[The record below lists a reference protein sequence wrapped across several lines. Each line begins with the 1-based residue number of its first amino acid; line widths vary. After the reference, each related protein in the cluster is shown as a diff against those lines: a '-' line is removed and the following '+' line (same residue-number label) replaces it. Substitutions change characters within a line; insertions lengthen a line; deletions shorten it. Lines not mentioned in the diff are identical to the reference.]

1 MNEMKLS
8 SFLQMRSNLF
18 VFQMLGWR
26 IAFYYILILGRLYFF
41 VRRDEKKKIEASIR
55 SVFGPSK
62 DKREMM
68 CLTKDVFRGIMAHYY
83 EKLFNA
89 YEDMGKLINFFHNHI
104 EAPGLGMLDA
114 ALARRQGVLFVTG
127 HYGGIEYIPIYL
139 ATKGYSISVVAKFAT
154 TRLKAALVRRTEPLG
169 LKIIDAGKKDG
180 LLRSVLG
187 DLKANRIVFVECDEI
202 KEWRPSERER
212 ILFLGKWVA
221 LDRTINVLQRR
232 TQSEVIFGVLHRF
245 SLKKYTLE
253 LENFPGIKYYFKY
266 RIVSVAEAVLRRFE
280 KCIYAHPEGWYQ
292 WDNYPDF
299 INRFGAVSSR
309 RFLENGKLD
318 RREAVRFGLIG
329 FPSRVAREPHR

>member
-1 MNEMKLS
+1 MKLS

-41 VRRDEKKKIEASIR
+41 VRRDEKKRIEASIR
-55 SVFGPSK
+55 SVFGLSK

-68 CLTKDVFRGIMAHYY
+68 CLTKNVFRGIMAHYY

-89 YEDMGKLINFFHNHI
+89 HEDIGKLKNFFHNHI
-104 EAPGLGMLDA
+104 EAPSLGMLDA
-114 ALARRQGVLFVTG
+114 ALARRRGVLFVTG

-139 ATKGYSISVVAKFAT
+139 AMKGYPISVVAKFAT
-154 TRLKAALVRRTEPLG
+154 TRLKATLLRRTEPLG

-187 DLKANRIVFVECDEI
+187 DLKANRVVFIECDEI
-202 KEWRPSERER
+202 KEWKPSERER
-212 ILFLGKWVA
+212 ISFLGKWVA

-253 LENFPGIKYYFKY
+253 LENFPDIKYYFKY
-266 RIVSVAEAVLRRFE
+266 RIVSVSEAVLKRFE
-280 KCIYAHPEGWYQ
+280 KCIYANPEGWYQ
-292 WDNYPDF
+292 WNNYPDF
-299 INRFGAVSSR
+299 VNHFGAVSYR
-309 RFLENGKLD
+309 RFLENGEFDYPGTIWFRL
-318 RREAVRFGLIG
+318 VGSLSG
-329 FPSRVAREPHR
+329 VAREPHR